1 MRTFRSLR
9 HRNYRLYFIGQLVS
23 LIGSW
28 TQTTALMWIAHQKTD
43 TSQWPAFLVAVQ
55 IGPTFLFGPWGGAL
69 ADRVPKRRLIFLTQ
83 SFFLTAAVILLG
95 LYHLD
100 ALSLWVMLGV
110 MFFHGC
116 VQAIDLP
123 ARLAFVPGLVPR
135 EDLINAVALNSLLF
149 NAARAIGPA
158 IAGFL
163 LHASG
168 PGLCFLVNAV
178 SYLAVLWALWLMRL
192 PPAEETV
199 PARTPGGA
207 FGVLN
212 RERGLLALVLVAGLV
227 AIGGWPLL
235 ALLPSFASK
244 VLGRGE
250 DGYSMLLSSV
260 GAGALVAALTA
271 ATFGSEKRRR
281 RLLFAGL
288 VLVAIALAGLA
299 AATEPIGSMAACM
312 LFGFGMILFFATG
325 QSAVQLSV
333 ANQDRGKVMGV
344 WAMML
349 SAGVPMG
356 NLVFG
361 PAADVFGL
369 TAVLLTQ
376 AVIVLSAA
384 SIILVGRVR

>member
-1 MRTFRSLR
+1 MRTFRSIR

-55 IGPTFLFGPWGGAL
+55 IGPTFLFGTWGGAL
-69 ADRVPKRRLIFLTQ
+69 ADHVPKRRLIFLTQ
-83 SFFLTAAVILLG
+83 TCFLIAATILLG
-95 LYHLD
+95 LFYLD
-100 ALSLWVMLGV
+100 ALTLWVMLGV

-116 VQAIDLP
+116 VQAVDLP

-149 NAARAIGPA
+149 NAARAVGPA

-163 LHASG
+163 LHLSG
-168 PGLCFLVNAV
+168 PGLCFMVNAI
-178 SYLAVLWALWLMRL
+178 SYLAVLLALWMMVL
-192 PPAEETV
+192 PKEELVV
-199 PARTPGGA
+199 PEKTPGGG
-207 FGVLN
+207 FGVLH
-212 RERGLLALVLVAGLV
+212 REKGLLALVLVAGLV

-260 GAGALVAALTA
+260 GAGALLAALTT
-271 ATFGSEKRRR
+271 ATIGSETRRR
-281 RLLFAGL
+281 RLLFVGL
-288 VLVAIALAGLA
+288 CLVAVALVGLA
-299 AATEPIGSMAACM
+299 TTWEQYGAIVWSMV
-312 LFGFGMILFFATG
+312 FGFGMILFFATG

-333 ANQDRGKVMGV
+333 GNQDRGKVMGV

-361 PAADVFGL
+361 PAADAFGL
-369 TAVLLTQ
+369 TAILISQ
-376 AVIVLSAA
+376 AVIVSIAA
-384 SIILVGRVR
+384 LIILIGRVR

>member
-1 MRTFRSLR
+1 MRTFRSIR
-9 HRNYRLYFIGQLVS
+9 HRNYRFYFIGQLVS

-28 TQTTALMWIAHQKTD
+28 TQTTALMWIAHLKTD
-43 TSQWPAFLVAVQ
+43 TAQWPAFLVAVQ
-55 IGPTFLFGPWGGAL
+55 IGPTFLFGPWGGSL
-69 ADRVPKRRLIFLTQ
+69 ADRVPKQRLIFITQ
-83 SFFLTAAVILLG
+83 SCFLVAACILLG
-95 LYHLD
+95 LFYLD
-100 ALSLWVMLGV
+100 ALTLWVMLGV

-116 VQAIDLP
+116 VQAVDLP

-178 SYLAVLWALWLMRL
+178 SYLAVLFALWMMTL
-192 PPAEETV
+192 PPEEVFAT
-199 PARTPGGA
+199 AKTPGGG
-207 FGVLN
+207 FGVLH
-212 RERGLLALVLVAGLV
+212 RERGLLSLVLVAGLV

-235 ALLPSFASK
+235 ALLPSIASK

-260 GAGALVAALTA
+260 GAGALIAALTA
-271 ATFGSEKRRR
+271 ATFGSETRRR
-281 RLLFAGL
+281 RLLFVGL
-288 VLVAIALAGLA
+288 CLVAVALVGLA
-299 AATEPIGSMAACM
+299 ASWEQVGCITWCVV
-312 LFGFGMILFFATG
+312 FGFGMILFFATG

-369 TAVLLTQ
+369 TAVLLSQ
-376 AVIVLSAA
+376 AMIVLLAA
-384 SIILVGRVR
+384 MIIWIGRVR

>member
-1 MRTFRSLR
+1 M
-9 HRNYRLYFIGQLVS
+9 
-23 LIGSW
+23 IGSW
-28 TQTTALMWIAHQKTD
+28 TQTTALMWIAHQKTGLA
-43 TSQWPAFLVAVQ
+43 QWPAFLVAVQ
-55 IGPTFLFGPWGGAL
+55 IGPTFLFGALGGSL
-69 ADRVPKRRLIFLTQ
+69 ADRVPKRRLIVATQ
-83 SFFLTAAVILLG
+83 SCFLTAAGILMA
-95 LYHLD
+95 LYYLD
-100 ALSLWVMLGV
+100 ALTLWVMLAI

-163 LHASG
+163 LHVSG
-168 PGLCFLVNAV
+168 PGLCFLVNAI
-178 SYLAVLWALWLMRL
+178 SYLAVLFALRLMTL
-192 PPAEETV
+192 PPEEEIV
-199 PARTPGGA
+199 PAKTPGGG
-207 FGVLN
+207 FGVLS
-212 RERGLLALVLVAGLV
+212 REGRLLALVLVAGLV

-235 ALLPSFASK
+235 ALLPSYAAK

-260 GAGALVAALTA
+260 GAGALLAALTA
-271 ATFGSEKRRR
+271 ATYGSETRRR

-288 VLVAIALAGLA
+288 CLVAMALVGMA
-299 AATEPIGSMAACM
+299 AASEQIGAMAACI
-312 LFGFGMILFFATG
+312 LFGYGMIMFFATG

-333 ANQDRGKVMGV
+333 LNQDRGKVMGV

-361 PAADVFGL
+361 PAADAFGL
-369 TAVLLTQ
+369 TAVLLAQ
-376 AVIVLSAA
+376 AGIVLLAA
-384 SIILVGRVR
+384 SIILFGRVR